1 LLVWRLGSSAQPA
14 CLPAVRRS
22 IEQTR
27 EEERKKRGCVKK
39 GTGTG
44 TASTR
49 KYKMAWKSSLFVVV
63 FDQVIIIID
72 G

>member
-1 LLVWRLGSSAQPA
+1 LNRQ
-14 CLPAVRRS
+14 
-22 IEQTR
+22 
-27 EEERKKRGCVKK
+27 ERKKEKKGGCVKK

-44 TASTR
+44 IASTR
-49 KYKMAWKSSLFVVV
+49 KYKMAWKSSLFVVD

>member
-1 LLVWRLGSSAQPA
+1 
-14 CLPAVRRS
+14 
-22 IEQTR
+22 
-27 EEERKKRGCVKK
+27 VKK

-44 TASTR
+44 IASTR
-49 KYKMAWKSSLFVVV
+49 KYKMAWKSSLFVVD